1 MNYLLGV
8 DAGGTK
14 TKAVII
20 DENSNLITEALGGPA
35 NYHNIGLDSAVAS
48 VTGTI
53 TQILKNAKQSLNSLA
68 WATVGIAGCDSQKD
82 FGRLQSA
89 FTKNGL
95 TAISDR
101 FTLVNDT
108 VIGLYSGTVPPGI
121 VVICGTGS
129 NVYGENDHGEKATAG
144 NWGQFLG
151 DKGSGYSL
159 GKHLFETSIEVYD
172 GIITESTVLTELLE
186 KRLGVKSAVDIN
198 DWYSETHPS
207 VHEISDFAPLVIAAS
222 EEGDELAKQLVEAAI
237 AELGKALVAVVKRL
251 KMEDEPIRV
260 VICGGLFQSKYFR
273 TMFEGHATALVKR
286 IRIIKPLVD
295 AAVGAALM
303 GKLNYSS
310 SSSSV

>member
-303 GKLNYSS
+303 GKLELLKSR
-310 SSSSV
+310 